1 MRVRLIVVLAC
12 CAVIA
17 SHLAGQDRLSL
28 RTRLLSF
35 SPLPDT
41 TLSVS
46 SDSLAPSGT
55 RSPALATVMSAVL
68 PGSGQIYAGRYWTI
82 PLIWGFGYWFARNY
96 IQLDRKYDEWAA
108 NYRRSL
114 EQGPPGGLGDR
125 YARDLRDFYRDERD
139 RFAFYLAITYVL
151 NIVDAYVGASLYS
164 FDVGED
170 LDGGASVRAEIRLVL
185 R

>member
-1 MRVRLIVVLAC
+1 MVVLLAWS
-12 CAVIA
+12 VIMA
-17 SHLAGQDRLSL
+17 FPLAGQDRLSL
-28 RTRLLSF
+28 RARLLSF

-55 RSPALATVMSAVL
+55 RSPALATAMSAVL

-82 PLIWGFGYWFARNY
+82 PLIWGFGYWFVRNY

-108 NYRRSL
+108 NYRLSL

-151 NIVDAYVGASLYS
+151 NVVDAYVGASLYS
-164 FDVGED
+164 FDVSED
-170 LDGGASVRAEIRLVL
+170 LDGGTRVTAEFRWAF